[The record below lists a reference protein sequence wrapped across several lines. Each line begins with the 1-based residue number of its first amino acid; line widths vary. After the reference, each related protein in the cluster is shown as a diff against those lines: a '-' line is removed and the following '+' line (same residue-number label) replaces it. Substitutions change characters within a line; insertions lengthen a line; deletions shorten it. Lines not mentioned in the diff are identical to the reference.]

1 MKKALSF
8 LVIGMALLTL
18 AACHNQSSSTSYGLT
33 VDKAILAKA
42 DASGKL
48 TEVTDGKY
56 KLGDKVYFVLLKVGK
71 FDKGKDGLNW
81 FDMDLQVSTPDGKVI
96 FEKKQLL
103 GDTGHAALTNDTAN
117 SPYAIFSTTPKLP
130 AGAYVIKLTIYDKV
144 GKGSA
149 SESKTITLTQ

>member
-1 MKKALSF
+1 MKRVLSF
-8 LVIGMALLTL
+8 LVLTMAMLTL
-18 AACHNQSSSTSYGLT
+18 VACHNQSSSTSYGLT

-56 KLGDKVYFVLLKVGK
+56 TLGDKVYFVLLKVGK
-71 FDKGKDGLNW
+71 FEKGKDGLNW
-81 FDMDLQVSTPDGKVI
+81 FDMDLQVSGPDGKVVL
-96 FEKKQLL
+96 EKKALL
-103 GDTGHAALTNDTAN
+103 GNAGHAALADDTAG

-130 AGAYVIKLTIYDKV
+130 AGAYSVKLTIYDKV

-149 SESKTITLTQ
+149 SETRTVTLSQ